1 MSIDPKRIV
10 EDDGASLLA
19 AMLRAAHD
27 DGLTQEEV
35 DRIRAGLATTIV
47 VGAGTIVAGAG
58 TTAWGVKRTGMLAS
72 LSAKLGLALAIVGVG
87 VAAGGAWLARRDVA
101 TVAAPPAARR
111 GEATAPLP
119 ATTAHPRAPSPP
131 SDPVQSASSLPEA
144 RVAAFP
150 PAAKAAPHPWQPTPA
165 APATP
170 TAPQAPIAQPA
181 SPRSATPADEGALL
195 LEARRALDND
205 AARALELVREHERQF
220 PNSQLAPE
228 RARIEAEAAK
238 RSPR

>member
-10 EDDGASLLA
+10 DDDGASRLA

-35 DRIRAGLATTIV
+35 DRIRAGLATT
-47 VGAGTIVAGAG
+47 TIVAGAG
-58 TTAWGVKRTGMLAS
+58 TTALGVKRTGMLAS
-72 LSAKLGLALAIVGVG
+72 LSAKLGLGLAVVG
-87 VAAGGAWLARRDVA
+87 VASGGAWFARRAVA
-101 TVAAPPAARR
+101 TVAASPAARW

-119 ATTAHPRAPSPP
+119 TTTAHPSARNAP
-131 SDPVQSASSLPEA
+131 SDPVQAVTSLPEPDIEA
-144 RVAAFP
+144 RP
-150 PAAKAAPHPWQPTPA
+150 SAAKAGPHPWRPTPA
-165 APATP
+165 APT
-170 TAPQAPIAQPA
+170 TPQAAIAQPA
-181 SPRSATPADEGALL
+181 SPPSTSPAAEGALL
-195 LEARRALDND
+195 LEARRALEND

-238 RSPR
+238 RGPR

>member
-35 DRIRAGLATTIV
+35 DRIRAGLAT
-47 VGAGTIVAGAG
+47 ATIVAGAG
-58 TTAWGVKRTGMLAS
+58 TTALGVKRTGMLAS
-72 LSAKLGLALAIVGVG
+72 TSAKLGLALAVAG

-101 TVAAPPAARR
+101 TVAAAPAARG

-119 ATTAHPRAPSPP
+119 TTTAPPSTPSPP
-131 SDPVQSASSLPEA
+131 SDPAQSPTSLPEA
-144 RVAAFP
+144 RIAAGP
-150 PAAKAAPHPWQPTPA
+150 SAAKAAPHPWRPTPA
-165 APATP
+165 APTTP

-181 SPRSATPADEGALL
+181 WPPSATPADEGALL
-195 LEARRALDND
+195 LEARRALEND
-205 AARALELVREHERQF
+205 AVRALELVREHERQF

>member
-10 EDDGASLLA
+10 EEDGASMLA
-19 AMLRAAHD
+19 AMLRAARD

-35 DRIRAGLATTIV
+35 DRIRAGLATT
-47 VGAGTIVAGAG
+47 TIVAGAG
-58 TTAWGVKRTGMLAS
+58 TTALGVKRTGMLAS
-72 LSAKLGLALAIVGVG
+72 LSAKLGLALAVVG

-101 TVAAPPAARR
+101 RVAAPPAARW

-119 ATTAHPRAPSPP
+119 TRTDPSAPSPA
-131 SDPVQSASSLPEA
+131 SDPVQSAISLPEA
-144 RVAAFP
+144 HIAARP
-150 PAAKAAPHPWQPTPA
+150 SAANAAPHPWRPAPAAPTTPA
-165 APATP
+165 AP
-170 TAPQAPIAQPA
+170 QAAIAQPA
-181 SPRSATPADEGALL
+181 SPPSATSADEGALL
-195 LEARRALDND
+195 LEARRAIEND

-228 RARIEAEAAK
+228 RARIQAEAAK

>member
-1 MSIDPKRIV
+1 MSTDPKRIV

-19 AMLRAAHD
+19 AMLRAARD

-35 DRIRAGLATTIV
+35 DRIRAGLATK
-47 VGAGTIVAGAG
+47 TIVAGAG
-58 TTAWGVKRTGMLAS
+58 ATALGVKPTGMLAS
-72 LSAKLGLALAIVGVG
+72 LSAKLGLALAVVGVS
-87 VAAGGAWLARRDVA
+87 AGGAWLARRDVA
-101 TVAAPPAARR
+101 TVAAPPPARW

-119 ATTAHPRAPSPP
+119 ATAAHPSAPSPP
-131 SDPVQSASSLPEA
+131 ADPVQSATSLPDA
-144 RVAAFP
+144 RITAHPLATNAP
-150 PAAKAAPHPWQPTPA
+150 THPGRPA
-165 APATP
+165 P
-170 TAPQAPIAQPA
+170 TAPQAPIAQPV
-181 SPRSATPADEGALL
+181 SPPSATPADEGALL
-195 LEARRALDND
+195 LEARRALEND

>member
-1 MSIDPKRIV
+1 MSLDPKRIV
-10 EDDGASLLA
+10 EDEGASPLA
-19 AMLRAAHD
+19 AMLRAARD
-27 DGLTQEEV
+27 DGLTREQV
-35 DRIRAGLATTIV
+35 DRIRAGVATT
-47 VGAGTIVAGAG
+47 AIVAGAG
-58 TTAWGVKRTGMLAS
+58 TTALGAKHAGMLAS
-72 LSAKLGLALAIVGVG
+72 LPAKLGVALAVVG